1 MFSLDRMRA
10 LHAVAQHGSVAAAA
24 AALHVTPSGVSQQLA
39 KLERE
44 AGQALLEPR
53 GRSVRLTRAGR
64 VLAAHAERV
73 LAQLAQARSDL
84 ELLNEEVLG
93 PLRIGAIPTTVHALL
108 PPALATL
115 ASQHPRLEVTLRE
128 GEAEQTIPQIVTGE
142 LDIAVAESWADRPT
156 VLPPTVSAIT
166 LFSDVAD
173 LVLPAGHR
181 LAHRR
186 TVDLAEVDD
195 VPWIAWTAGS
205 GCYEWL
211 VHVLRAQQLEPKI
224 SCTVGGYPTQLAL
237 VAGNAGAALVPRLA
251 RGAPPA
257 GVRILTTRP
266 ALSRTIIAICRA
278 GEEQQRGVQ
287 AALDALRA
295 ASARFGAEVQPV
307 R

>member
-1 MFSLDRMRA
+1 MRA

-53 GRSVRLTRAGR
+53 GRGVRLTRAGQ
-64 VLAAHAERV
+64 VLAAHAEKV

-84 ELLNEEVLG
+84 ELLREDVLG

-108 PPALATL
+108 PPALAQL
-115 ASQHPRLEVTLRE
+115 AAQHPRLEVTLRE
-128 GEAEQTIPQIVTGE
+128 GEAEQTMPQVLAGD
-142 LDIAVAESWADRPT
+142 LDLAVLESWADRPT
-156 VLPPTVSAIT
+156 VLPPGTTQIT

-186 TVDLAEVDD
+186 AVDLAEVDD
-195 VPWIAWTAGS
+195 VAWIGWTAGS
-205 GCYEWL
+205 GCYDWL
-211 VHVLRAQQLEPKI
+211 VQVLRKQGLDPRI

-251 RGAPPA
+251 RESVPEGAR
-257 GVRILTTRP
+257 VLTTRP
-266 ALSRTIIAICRA
+266 ALVRTILAVCRA
-278 GEEQQRGVQ
+278 GEEDHSGVRT
-287 AALDALRA
+287 ALDALRA
-295 ASARFGAEVQPV
+295 ASAGFEGASAV

>member
-1 MFSLDRMRA
+1 MRA

-44 AGQALLEPR
+44 AGQELLEPR
-53 GRSVRLTRAGR
+53 GRGVRLTRAGQ
-64 VLAAHAERV
+64 VLAAHAEKV
-73 LAQLAQARSDL
+73 LAQLAEARSDL
-84 ELLNEEVLG
+84 ELLREDALG

-115 ASQHPRLEVTLRE
+115 AAQHPRLEVTLRE
-128 GEAEQTIPQIVTGE
+128 GEAEKTLPQVLVGD
-142 LDIAVAESWADRPT
+142 LDLAIMESWADRPT
-156 VLPPTVSAIT
+156 VLPPGTTQIT

-173 LVLPAGHR
+173 LALPAGHR

-186 TVDLAEVDD
+186 AVDLAEVGD
-195 VPWIAWTAGS
+195 VPWIAWTAGT

-211 VHVLRAQQLEPKI
+211 VQVLRKQGLDPRI

-251 RGAPPA
+251 RESVPE

-266 ALSRTIIAICRA
+266 VLPRTILAVCRA
-278 GEEQQRGVQ
+278 GEEDHGGVR

-295 ASARFGAEVQPV
+295 ASARFEGAASPT

>member
-10 LHAVAQHGSVAAAA
+10 LHAVSQHGSVAAAA

-44 AGQALLEPR
+44 AGQPLLEPR
-53 GRSVRLTRAGR
+53 GRGVRLTRAGR
-64 VLAAHAERV
+64 VLAGHAGRI
-73 LAQLAQARSDL
+73 LAQVAQARSDL
-84 ELLNEEVLG
+84 ELLNEDVLG
-93 PLRIGAIPTTVHALL
+93 PLRLGAIATTIHALL

-115 ASQHPRLEVTLRE
+115 AAQHPRLEVTLRE
-128 GEAEQTIPQIVTGE
+128 GEAEQTVPQVVAGE
-142 LDIAVAESWADRPT
+142 VDIAVAESWADRPV
-156 VLPPTVSAIT
+156 VLPPTVTATT

-173 LVLPAGHR
+173 LALPSTHR

-186 TVDLAEVDD
+186 TVDLSEVDD

-205 GCYEWL
+205 GCHEWL
-211 VHVLRAQQLEPKI
+211 LHVLRAQQVDPRI

-251 RGAPPA
+251 RGTPPA

-266 ALSRTIIAICRA
+266 ALSRTIIAVCRV
-278 GEEQQRGVQ
+278 GEEEHSGIR
-287 AALDALRA
+287 AALDALGA
-295 ASARFGAEVQPV
+295 ASARFTTGQPV

>member
-1 MFSLDRMRA
+1 MRA

-39 KLERE
+39 KLQRE
-44 AGQALLEPR
+44 AGQELLEPR
-53 GRSVRLTRAGR
+53 GRGVRLTRAGR
-64 VLAAHAERV
+64 VLAAHAEKV

-84 ELLNEEVLG
+84 ELLREDVLG

-115 ASQHPRLEVTLRE
+115 AAQHPRLEVTLRE
-128 GEAEQTIPQIVTGE
+128 GEAEQTMPQVLAGD
-142 LDIAVAESWADRPT
+142 LDVAVLESWADRPT
-156 VLPPTVSAIT
+156 VLPPGTTQIT

-186 TVDLAEVDD
+186 AVDLAEVDD
-195 VPWIAWTAGS
+195 LPWIGWTAGS
-205 GCYEWL
+205 GCYDWL
-211 VHVLRAQQLEPKI
+211 VQVLRKQGLDPRI

-251 RGAPPA
+251 RESVPEGAR
-257 GVRILTTRP
+257 VLTTRP
-266 ALSRTIIAICRA
+266 ALVRTILAVCRA
-278 GEEQQRGVQ
+278 GEEDHGSVR

-295 ASARFGAEVQPV
+295 ASARFEGPV
-307 R
+307 PAVR

>member
-1 MFSLDRMRA
+1 MFSVDRMRA

-39 KLERE
+39 KLQRE
-44 AGQALLEPR
+44 AGQELLEPR
-53 GRSVRLTRAGR
+53 GRGVQLTRAGQ
-64 VLAAHAERV
+64 VLVAHAEKV

-84 ELLNEEVLG
+84 ELLREDVLG

-115 ASQHPRLEVTLRE
+115 AAQHPRLEVTLRE
-128 GEAEQTIPQIVTGE
+128 GEAEQTMPQVLAGD
-142 LDIAVAESWADRPT
+142 LDLAVLESWADRPT
-156 VLPPTVSAIT
+156 VLPPGTAQIT

-186 TVDLAEVDD
+186 AVDLAEVDD
-195 VPWIAWTAGS
+195 LPWIGWTAGS
-205 GCYEWL
+205 GCYDWL
-211 VHVLRAQQLEPKI
+211 VQVLRKQGLDPRI

-251 RGAPPA
+251 RESVPDGAR
-257 GVRILTTRP
+257 VLTTRP
-266 ALSRTIIAICRA
+266 ALVRTILAVCRA
-278 GEEQQRGVQ
+278 GEEEHGGVR

-295 ASARFGAEVQPV
+295 ASARFEGAVSPG

>member
-10 LHAVAQHGSVAAAA
+10 LHSVAQYGSVAAAA

-44 AGQALLEPR
+44 AGQELLEPR
-53 GRSVRLTRAGR
+53 GRGVRLTRAGR
-64 VLAAHAERV
+64 VLAGHAEKV

-84 ELLNEEVLG
+84 DRMREDVLG

-115 ASQHPRLEVTLRE
+115 AAQHPRLEVTLRE
-128 GEAEQTIPQIVTGE
+128 GEAEKTMPQVLAGD
-142 LDIAVAESWADRPT
+142 LDLAVMESWADRPT
-156 VLPPTVSAIT
+156 VLPPGVTGVT

-173 LVLPAGHR
+173 LALPAGHR

-186 TVDLAEVDD
+186 AVDLAEVADL
-195 VPWIAWTAGS
+195 PWIAWTAGT

-211 VHVLRAQQLEPKI
+211 RQVLREQGLDPRI

-251 RGAPPA
+251 RESVPE
-257 GVRILTTRP
+257 GVRLLTTRP
-266 ALSRTIIAICRA
+266 TLSRTILAVCRT
-278 GEEQQRGVQ
+278 GEEERGAVR
-287 AALDALRA
+287 AALDVLRD
-295 ASARFGAEVQPV
+295 ASARFEGNAAPV

>member
-24 AALHVTPSGVSQQLA
+24 ASLHVTPSGVSQQLA

-53 GRSVRLTRAGR
+53 GRGVRLTRAGQ
-64 VLAAHAERV
+64 VLAGHAGRI
-73 LAQLAQARSDL
+73 LAQVAQARSDL
-84 ELLNEEVLG
+84 ELLNEDVLG
-93 PLRIGAIPTTVHALL
+93 PLRLGAIPTTIHALL

-115 ASQHPRLEVTLRE
+115 AAQHPRLEVTLRE
-128 GEAEQTIPQIVTGE
+128 GEAEQTLPQVVAGD

-156 VLPPTVSAIT
+156 VLPPTVTATT

-173 LVLPAGHR
+173 LALPGTHR

-251 RGAPPA
+251 RGTPPA

-266 ALSRTIIAICRA
+266 ALSRTIVAICRA
-278 GEEQQRGVQ
+278 GEEEHRGIR
-287 AALDALRA
+287 AALDALLA
-295 ASARFGAEVQPV
+295 ASARFATGAQPA